1 MKKYLHLLLV
11 ALFATMSFALT
22 SCGDDNDEPDGGNGK
37 ASLTINGQG
46 YKEHATTGA
55 SSTITDYSSVRPDLG
70 IKIEAELY
78 PAKSDETDFY
88 PRAHISLEA
97 ESATLSKGMTLTLND
112 GYIEMITD
120 VMEGDR
126 YDEIKSGKVIV
137 TEISGSTV
145 TLNFDNLKVADD
157 DDKTIT
163 INGSLKFNY
172 TKI

>member
-22 SCGDDNDEPDGGNGK
+22 SCGDDDDEPNGGNGS

-55 SSTITDYSSVRPDLG
+55 TSTITDYGTRLG

-88 PRAHISLEA
+88 PRAHISLLA
-97 ESATLSKGMTLTLND
+97 ESATLSKGMTLTLNK
-112 GYIEMITD
+112 GYVEMVTD
-120 VMEGDR
+120 IMEGDR
-126 YDEIKSGKVIV
+126 YDEIKSGKVTV
-137 TEISGSTV
+137 TEVAGSTV

-157 DDKTIT
+157 NNKTIT

>member
-1 MKKYLHLLLV
+1 MKKYLSLLFV

-22 SCGDDNDEPDGGNGK
+22 SCGDEDDEPNGVNGS

-55 SSTITDYSSVRPDLG
+55 TSTITDYGTRLG

-78 PAKSDETDFY
+78 PAKLDETDFY

-126 YDEIKSGKVIV
+126 YDEIKSGKVTV
-137 TEISGSTV
+137 TEIAGSTV
-145 TLNFDNLKVADD
+145 TLNFDNLKIADD
-157 DDKTIT
+157 DDKTTT

>member
-1 MKKYLHLLLV
+1 
-11 ALFATMSFALT
+11 MSFALT
-22 SCGDDNDEPDGGNGK
+22 SCGDDDDEPNGGNGS

-55 SSTITDYSSVRPDLG
+55 TSTITDYGTRLG

-120 VMEGDR
+120 VLEGDR
-126 YDEIKSGKVIV
+126 YDEIKSGKVTI

-145 TLNFDNLKVADD
+145 TLNFDNLKIADD

-163 INGSLKFNY
+163 INGSLKFNF

>member
-1 MKKYLHLLLV
+1 MKKYLHLLFV

-22 SCGDDNDEPDGGNGK
+22 SCGNDDDEPNGGNGS

-55 SSTITDYSSVRPDLG
+55 TSTITDYGTRLG

-126 YDEIKSGKVIV
+126 YDEIKSGKVTV

-145 TLNFDNLKVADD
+145 TLNFDNLIVADD
-157 DDKTIT
+157 DNKTIT

>member
-1 MKKYLHLLLV
+1 M
-11 ALFATMSFALT
+11 ALFATVSFALT
-22 SCGDDNDEPDGGNGK
+22 SCGDEDDEPNGGNGS

-55 SSTITDYSSVRPDLG
+55 TSTITDYGTRLG

-120 VMEGDR
+120 VLEGDR
-126 YDEIKSGKVIV
+126 YDEIKSGKVTI

-145 TLNFDNLKVADD
+145 TLNFDNLKIADD

-163 INGSLKFNY
+163 INGSLKFNF

>member
-11 ALFATMSFALT
+11 ALFATMSFALS
-22 SCGDDNDEPDGGNGK
+22 SCGDDDDEPNGCNGS

-55 SSTITDYSSVRPDLG
+55 TSTITDYGTRLG
-70 IKIEAELY
+70 IKIQAELY

-88 PRAHISLEA
+88 PRANISLEA
-97 ESATLSKGMTLTLND
+97 ESATLYKGMTLTLND

-126 YDEIKSGKVIV
+126 YDEIKSGKVTV
-137 TEISGSTV
+137 TEIAGSTV

-157 DDKTIT
+157 DNKTIT

>member
-1 MKKYLHLLLV
+1 MKKYLSLLFV
-11 ALFATMSFALT
+11 AFFATMSFALT
-22 SCGDDNDEPDGGNGK
+22 SCGDDDDEPNGGNGS

-46 YKEHATTGA
+46 YKEHAFTGA
-55 SSTITDYSSVRPDLG
+55 TSTITDYGTRLG

-112 GYIEMITD
+112 GYIAMVTD

-126 YDEIKSGKVIV
+126 YDEIKSGKVTV

-163 INGSLKFNY
+163 INGSLKFNF

>member
-22 SCGDDNDEPDGGNGK
+22 SCGDDDDEPDGGNGS

-55 SSTITDYSSVRPDLG
+55 TSTITDYGTRLG

-97 ESATLSKGMTLTLND
+97 ESATLSKGMTLTLYD
-112 GYIEMITD
+112 GYVEMITD

-126 YDEIKSGKVIV
+126 YDEIKSGKVTV

-145 TLNFDNLKVADD
+145 TLNFDNLKIADD

>member
-1 MKKYLHLLLV
+1 MKKYLHFLFV
-11 ALFATMSFALT
+11 ALFATLSFALT
-22 SCGDDNDEPDGGNGK
+22 SCGDDDDEPNGGNGS

-97 ESATLSKGMTLTLND
+97 ESVTLTKGMTLTLNK
-112 GYIEMITD
+112 GNVEMITD
-120 VMEGDR
+120 IAEGDE
-126 YDEIKSGKVIV
+126 YNEIKSGKVTV
-137 TEISGSTV
+137 AEINGSTV

-157 DDKTIT
+157 DNKTVT
-163 INGSLKFNY
+163 INGSQKFNY

>member
-1 MKKYLHLLLV
+1 MKKYLSLLFV

-22 SCGDDNDEPDGGNGK
+22 SCGDDNDEPDGGDSK

-46 YKEHATTGA
+46 YKEHPTTGA
-55 SSTITDYSSVRPDLG
+55 NSTVTDYGTSLG
-70 IKIEAELY
+70 ISIKTELY

-126 YDEIKSGKVIV
+126 YDEIKSGKVTV

>member
-1 MKKYLHLLLV
+1 M
-11 ALFATMSFALT
+11 ALFATVSFALT
-22 SCGDDNDEPDGGNGK
+22 SCGDEDDEPNGGNGS

-55 SSTITDYSSVRPDLG
+55 TSTITDYGTRLG

-120 VMEGDR
+120 VLEGDR
-126 YDEIKSGKVIV
+126 YDEIKSGKVTI
-137 TEISGSTV
+137 TEISVSTV
-145 TLNFDNLKVADD
+145 TLNFDNLKIADD

-163 INGSLKFNY
+163 INGSLKFNF